1 MSLSKLRQEKHK
13 NYFTDIKGRI
23 NINVKM
29 LNNSKSTH
37 ESFKTKTGE
46 TRKLFHGHF
55 IQDGHKDKEVK

>member
-1 MSLSKLRQEKHK
+1 M
-13 NYFTDIKGRI
+13 NM
-23 NINVKM
+23 NVKM

-46 TRKLFHGHF
+46 TCKLFHGHF